1 VQKHGATALEY
12 EIIEPFH
19 TFVRYIARCDRN
31 AAARALEIADGGENC
46 ATEEICPSVLRRGRG
61 HSERSTIA
69 V

>member
-1 VQKHGATALEY
+1 VHKHGATALEY

-31 AAARALEIADGGENC
+31 AAARALEIADGG